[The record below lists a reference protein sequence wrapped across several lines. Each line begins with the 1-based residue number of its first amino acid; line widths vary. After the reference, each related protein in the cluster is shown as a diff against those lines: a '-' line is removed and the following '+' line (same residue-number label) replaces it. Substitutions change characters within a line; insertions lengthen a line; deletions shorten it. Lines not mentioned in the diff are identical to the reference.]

1 MGLAASQG
9 RYLCLTARM
18 NDLVYEGQQISQQRL
33 NLAKETQQI
42 ADKYNERINNKKMVV
57 NMYTGTDNPNTTLDL
72 TYDLLTKTTEDGGLN
87 LRVVDKYGYVVVPSN
102 DNSLKATYK
111 NEEGLS
117 VTEKFYSAEKFIEKF
132 MPDLTEEEKAEVMK
146 LSMEGLQNY
155 YETSEKYATAE
166 NKAILER
173 NRSYPEHITN
183 GPDEK
188 LCIDENVVKKEYLQS
203 MLSSGEWYIEQ
214 IKNPETHEWEKLVW
228 QGSTFITEIY
238 DTSDDAAAEAEYE
251 ADMRE
256 LESRDKLLEL
266 RLEQVQ
272 TEEKA
277 VETEIQSVKDIIKKN
292 IENSFKTFA

>member
-57 NMYTGTDNPNTTLDL
+57 NMYTGNDNPSTTLDL

-87 LRVVDKYGYVVVPSN
+87 LRVIDKYGYVVVPSR
-102 DNSLKATYK
+102 DNSISATYK
-111 NEEGLS
+111 DETGIS
-117 VTEKFYSAEKFIEKF
+117 KTEKFYSIEKFIEKF
-132 MPDLTEEEKAEVMK
+132 MPDLTDEEKEEVMN
-146 LSMEGLQNY
+146 LTMEGVKNY
-155 YETSEKYATAE
+155 YENSEKYATE
-166 NKAILER
+166 DKATLEMKQ
-173 NRSYPEHITN
+173 SYPPHITN
-183 GPDEK
+183 GSEEK

-214 IKNPETHEWEKLVW
+214 VTNPETQEWEKLVW
-228 QGSTFITEIY
+228 QGSNFITEIY
-238 DTSDDAAAEAEYE
+238 DTSDDAAAESEYE
-251 ADMRE
+251 ADMLE
-256 LESRDKLLEL
+256 LERRDKLLEM

-277 VETEIQSVKDIIKKN
+277 VETEIESVKNIIKKN
-292 IENSFKTFA
+292 IETSFKTFA